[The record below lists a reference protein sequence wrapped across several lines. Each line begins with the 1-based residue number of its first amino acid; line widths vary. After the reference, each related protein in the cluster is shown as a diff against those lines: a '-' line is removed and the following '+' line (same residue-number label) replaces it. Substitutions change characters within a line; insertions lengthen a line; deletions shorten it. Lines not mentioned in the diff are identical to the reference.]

1 MNERL
6 GMTKSANRRP
16 AQDILIVEDETDIRD
31 LISGILQDEGFETR
45 EAATSDAALAAVRQR
60 QPKLV
65 VLDVWLKGSTMDG
78 IELLDVLKQNAPDL
92 PVIIISGHGTVE
104 TAVSAI
110 RKGAYD
116 YIVKPFKA
124 EKLIVTAVRALEAA
138 QLRQENREL
147 KNKAPS
153 EDVLIGS
160 SPLIAQL
167 RQKIERVA
175 TTNSRVLISGASGT
189 GKELIAR
196 LIHGQSP
203 RSEGPFKAVNAAS
216 MVPERVEEELFG
228 IEGLGGVEKPG
239 LLERAHNGTL
249 YIDEVVDM
257 PLETQGKLLRLL
269 VEQRFQRIGG
279 SDDVQVDVRVITST
293 SRDLMEAVKF
303 GRFREDL
310 FHRLNVMP
318 LEAPLLSERRDD
330 IPALVTYF
338 IRQLSNSTG
347 LPARE
352 IGDDAMAAL
361 QAHDWP
367 GNVRQL
373 RNNVERL
380 LILAT
385 GEASQPITLSTLPP
399 EVSVV
404 RGGQAPND
412 SERMIALPLR
422 DAREN
427 FEREYLKAQI
437 DRFGGNISR
446 TATFVGMERSALHRK
461 LKSLGLTANNGSGS
475 STRTANGD

>member
-1 MNERL
+1 M
-6 GMTKSANRRP
+6 KY
-16 AQDILIVEDETDIRD
+16 DILIVEDEDDIREM
-31 LISGILQDEGFETR
+31 IAGILSDEGYE
-45 EAATSDAALAAVRQR
+45 VRQSGTSEGALDAIKAR
-60 QPKLV
+60 KPSLI
-65 VLDVWLKGSTMDG
+65 VLDVWLKGSSMDG
-78 IELLDVLKQNAPDL
+78 IELMDNVKSIHPNL

-124 EKLIVTAVRALEAA
+124 DKLLVTVSRALENAR
-138 QLRQENREL
+138 LRQENEEL
-147 KNKAPS
+147 KGKTPTDNKL
-153 EDVLIGS
+153 VGS
-160 SPLIAQL
+160 SAQIMQL

-175 TTNSRVLISGASGT
+175 PTNSRVLISGPSGA

-196 LIHGQSP
+196 LLHGHSG
-203 RSEGPFKAVNAAS
+203 RSQGPFKAVNAAS

-228 IEGLGGVEKPG
+228 VEDEDGTTAKVG

-249 YIDEVVDM
+249 YLDEVADM

-269 VEQRFQRIGG
+269 VEQRFHRIGG
-279 SDDVQVDVRVITST
+279 QDDVQVDVRVITST
-293 SRDLMEAVKF
+293 SRNLAKDVEL

-310 FHRLNVMP
+310 YHRLNVMP
-318 LEAPLLSERRDD
+318 LEAPALTGRRED
-330 IPALVTYF
+330 IPELVEHF
-338 IRQLSNSTG
+338 IEELAASTG
-347 LPARE
+347 LPARK

-385 GEASQPITLSTLPP
+385 SEPSQLITLDTLTP

-404 RGGQAPND
+404 RTATGAN
-412 SERMIALPLR
+412 ENEKMIAMPLR
-422 DAREN
+422 DAREH
-427 FEREYLKAQI
+427 FEREYLQAQI
-437 DRFGGNISR
+437 ERFGGNISR
-446 TATFVGMERSALHRK
+446 TASFVGMERSALHRK
-461 LKSLGLTANNGSGS
+461 LKSLGLG
-475 STRTANGD
+475 ANGRDD

>member
-1 MNERL
+1 
-6 GMTKSANRRP
+6 MTMDRRDIS
-16 AQDILIVEDETDIRD
+16 AQDILIVEDEADIRA
-31 LISGILQDEGFETR
+31 LVAGILQDEGHQTR
-45 EAATSDAALAAVRQR
+45 EASTSEEALAAVRAR
-60 QPKLV
+60 EPNLV
-65 VLDVWLKGSTMDG
+65 ILDVWLKGSSMDG
-78 IELLDVLKQNAPDL
+78 IELLAVLKQSAPDL

-124 EKLIVTAVRALEAA
+124 DKLIVTATRALEAA
-138 QLRQENREL
+138 KLRQENKEL
-147 KNKAPS
+147 KGKTPS
-153 EDVLIGS
+153 DTTLIGE
-160 SPLIAQL
+160 SPQIVQL
-167 RQKIERVA
+167 RQKIMRIA
-175 TTNSRVLISGASGT
+175 STNSRVLISGASGT

-196 LIHGQSP
+196 LIHRQSG
-203 RSEGPFKAVNAAS
+203 RSGGPFRAVNAAS

-228 IEGLGGVEKPG
+228 IEGPDGVEKSG

-249 YIDEVVDM
+249 YIDEVADM

-269 VEQRFQRIGG
+269 VEQRFQRLGG
-279 SDDVQVDVRVITST
+279 RNDVQVDVRVITSS
-293 SRDLMEAVKF
+293 SRDLIEQVNL

-318 LEAPLLSERRDD
+318 LEAPPLSDRRDD
-330 IPALVTYF
+330 IPELVSFF
-338 IRQLSNSTG
+338 IEQLAASTG
-347 LPARE
+347 LPKRE
-352 IGDDAMAAL
+352 IGTDAMAAL

-385 GEASQPITLSTLPP
+385 GDPTQPITLSTLPP

-404 RGGQAPND
+404 RGGQGPDD
-412 SERMIALPLR
+412 SERMIALTLR
-422 DAREN
+422 DAREH
-427 FEREYLKAQI
+427 FERQYLQAQI

-446 TATFVGMERSALHRK
+446 TANFVGMERSALHRK
-461 LKSLGLTANNGSGS
+461 LKSLGLTTTNGA
-475 STRTANGD
+475 TAP